1 MPRLSWTGLPP
12 RLGNF
17 FLVHLNIS
25 FRETGEIGKLEL
37 RSALQLNCCECSLKF
52 TCLRYCQVK
61 LQAINKNNLFWYE
74 FKSIEALLLENLV
87 LPCLTL
93 VGNHWPLTLMSN
105 WICWYLEALNNIL
118 FSAMSEIILILLFQ
132 FLKAQT
138 DWPSNNCCEFSV
150 CFLCPDPLLVAA
162 ESLGSG
168 GARIVLLILS
178 SARLR
183 ETNINQWENRTEIK
197 WPI

>member
-1 MPRLSWTGLPP
+1 M
-12 RLGNF
+12 
-17 FLVHLNIS
+17 
-25 FRETGEIGKLEL
+25 GEIFFVKFEE
-37 RSALQLNCCECSLKF
+37 ANYCNVQLKNNCKF
-52 TCLRYCQVK
+52 TYWAFLSLREIYLSLIGQK
-61 LQAINKNNLFWYE
+61 LLCY
-74 FKSIEALLLENLV
+74 
-87 LPCLTL
+87 
-93 VGNHWPLTLMSN
+93 VGWQPNHWPLTLMSN

-118 FSAMSEIILILLFQ
+118 FSPMSEINLILLFQ

-183 ETNINQWENRTEIK
+183 EININQWENRTEIK

>member
-1 MPRLSWTGLPP
+1 MKKPFIVKS
-12 RLGNF
+12 
-17 FLVHLNIS
+17 
-25 FRETGEIGKLEL
+25 
-37 RSALQLNCCECSLKF
+37 SLK
-52 TCLRYCQVK
+52 TIVNSLTEPSS
-61 LQAINKNNLFWYE
+61 ASG
-74 FKSIEALLLENLV
+74 KSI
-87 LPCLTL
+87 CLWYAKSCCVML

-118 FSAMSEIILILLFQ
+118 FSPMSEINLILLFQ